1 MYNTIVELMTSN
13 PLWGVAIGLFFLA
26 LPMVLVMISLSPPI
40 IAFVRTYPKLSTF
53 TTFVVGVGVTMYYW
67 TVGIASF
74 LLVLLSVLIYFK
86 DVSLIF

>member
-1 MYNTIVELMTSN
+1 MYNTLVELMTSN

-40 IAFVRTYPKLSTF
+40 VAFVRTHPKLSTF
-53 TTFVVGVGVTMYYW
+53 TTLVVGVGVTIYYW
-67 TVGIASF
+67 TVGVVSF
-74 LLVLLSVLIYFK
+74 LLILLSVLIYFK